1 MKRVLSWC
9 AAIGFAALQTLA
21 LPAVAQQPSTALP
34 PALRSAPI
42 AVPSAP
48 SVAARAY
55 LLMDADSGRVL
66 VEHNADE
73 RLPPA
78 SLTKLMTSYVLSHE
92 IEQGHVHPD
101 DMVTISENAWSQNPR
116 FKGSSLMFIEV
127 GKQVKLHDLHLGVVV
142 SSGNESSV
150 AVAEYLA
157 GSEDAFAQVMNQH
170 AQRLGMTNTHYVNA
184 HGLDDPAQYTSARD
198 LATLTRAIL
207 AYPAEYGLYKLKEFT
222 FNNIRQVNRNGLLW
236 RDPSVDGLKTGHT
249 DKAGYC
255 LVASAKR
262 DGMRLISVILGAD
275 SVAARERETEKLL
288 AYGFRF
294 FETLP
299 LYTSGQ
305 EVTKT
310 RVWGGADEEVALG
323 VESMTAVT
331 IPRGKRDAL
340 QAALNIDRVI
350 KAPLEAGQAVGEL
363 VVTLDGEEVAR
374 APLVTL
380 QAVEQ
385 GGIFKRLWD
394 WLVLFFTK
402 LLG

>member
-1 MKRVLSWC
+1 MKKLLSWC
-9 AAIGFAALQTLA
+9 AAAVGAIALHAAPYALAQT
-21 LPAVAQQPSTALP
+21 PAVP
-34 PALRSAPI
+34 PALRNAPI

-48 SVAARAY
+48 TVAAKAY
-55 LLMDADSGRVL
+55 LLIDADSGRVL

-170 AQRLGMTNTHYVNA
+170 AARLGMTNTHYVNA
-184 HGLDDPAQYTSARD
+184 HGLDDPDHYTSARD
-198 LATLTRAIL
+198 LAILSQAIL
-207 AYPAEYGLYKLKEFT
+207 AYPNEYDLYKIKDFT
-222 FNNIRQVNRNGLLW
+222 FNNIKQINRNGLLY

-249 DKAGYC
+249 DLAGYC
-255 LVASAKR
+255 LVTSARR

-275 SVAARERETEKLL
+275 SIAARERETEKLL

-299 LYTSGQ
+299 LYTPGQ
-305 EVTKT
+305 EVTKS
-310 RVWGGADEEVALG
+310 RVWGGAEDEVALG
-323 VESMTAVT
+323 VQTPAVAT

-340 QAALNIDRVI
+340 QAAMNLDRVI
-350 KAPLEAGQAVGEL
+350 KAPLAAGQPVGEL
-363 VVTLDGEEVAR
+363 VVTLDGETITR
-374 APLVTL
+374 TPLVVL
-380 QAVEQ
+380 EAVEQ

-394 WLVLFFTK
+394 WLVLFFTN
-402 LLG
+402 LLS

>member
-1 MKRVLSWC
+1 MKKLLSWC
-9 AAIGFAALQTLA
+9 TAAVGAIALQA
-21 LPAVAQQPSTALP
+21 AAQAPRPDIP
-34 PALRSAPI
+34 PALRNAPI

-48 SVAARAY
+48 AVAAKAY
-55 LLMDADSGRVL
+55 LLIDADSGRVL
-66 VEHNADE
+66 VEQNADE

-92 IEQGHVHPD
+92 IEQKHVHPD

-170 AQRLGMTNTHYVNA
+170 AARLGMTNTHYVNA
-184 HGLDDPAQYTSARD
+184 HGLDDPDHYTSARD
-198 LATLTRAIL
+198 LAILSQAIL
-207 AYPAEYGLYKLKEFT
+207 AYPNEYDLYKIKDFT
-222 FNNIRQVNRNGLLW
+222 FNNIKQINRNGLLY

-249 DKAGYC
+249 DLAGYC
-255 LVASAKR
+255 LVTSAKR
-262 DGMRLISVILGAD
+262 DGMRLISVVLGAD
-275 SVAARERETEKLL
+275 SIGARERETEKLL

-299 LYTSGQ
+299 LYTVGQ
-305 EVTKT
+305 EVTRS
-310 RVWGGADEEVALG
+310 RVWGGAVDEVALG
-323 VESMTAVT
+323 VQVPALVT

-340 QAALNIDRVI
+340 QAAMNIDRVI
-350 KAPLEAGQAVGEL
+350 KAPLEAGQPVGEL
-363 VVTLDGEEVAR
+363 VVMLDGETVVKT
-374 APLVTL
+374 PLVAL
-380 QAVEQ
+380 QPVDQ

-394 WLVLFFTK
+394 WLVLFFTN
-402 LLG
+402 LLS